1 MTYCAH
7 CVLGW
12 RRPVELFASCTWYK
26 TIQFPNRQH
35 LRVSIQAIHSITSST
50 TTVRLNEFYCLSHQL
65 VVCSRNLLEIE
76 LFTLVEDEHSQ
87 RMSQVT
93 VLMENMNKPIVAAPA
108 TRARLLSMSTT
119 VNESTASKSAPVAQ
133 SDIPETNPFR
143 IEQMRQNRSLSI
155 VSSASTAC
163 LLEEPSSSNAINM
176 NQIQKNVVDSETKKM
191 NIFDDVPV
199 VPCPSKA
206 ESDSCHTGAHP
217 KNVPQ
222 ANGWFGFFVII
233 IICFPFL
240 TLLIPSHRESE
251 LSGYDGRSRIIRDHN
266 GDRKFHWNLRS
277 NNVVRPATV
286 RVPESFEW
294 RKHHAQAESNP
305 R

>member
-1 MTYCAH
+1 MCAL
-7 CVLGW
+7 CFRLTAS
-12 RRPVELFASCTWYK
+12 RRIACDVCLVRNDSISKSSTFACEYSSYSL
-26 TIQFPNRQH
+26 H
-35 LRVSIQAIHSITSST
+35 YST

-87 RMSQVT
+87 RMSQVN
-93 VLMENMNKPIVAAPA
+93 VLTENMNKPIVPAPA

-119 VNESTASKSAPVAQ
+119 VNESTASKAAPVAQ

-163 LLEEPSSSNAINM
+163 LLEEPSSSNANNI
-176 NQIQKNVVDSETKKM
+176 NQIQKSVVDSQTKKM

-217 KNVPQ
+217 KNVQ
-222 ANGWFGFFVII
+222 QVNGWFSIFVII

-240 TLLIPSHRESE
+240 TLLIPSHREPE
-251 LSGYDGRSRIIRDHN
+251 LSSYDGRSRIIRDHN
-266 GDRKFHWNLRS
+266 GDREFHWNLRS
-277 NNVVRPATV
+277 NNVVRSAVV
-286 RVPESFEW
+286 RVPESVEF
-294 RKHHAQAESNP
+294 RNDHAQAVSNS